1 MAADGGCYDD
11 SDVGVWLLLCCEEF
25 WHEELAEEGVADVVD
40 TLKKMV
46 SENRSHSQKWLDD
59 LPNVFSYPSFVK
71 PGAVPLIPAF
81 RYN

>member
-40 TLKKMV
+40 ALHRECQRV
-46 SENRSHSQKWLDD
+46 CFYDYDWLLN
-59 LPNVFSYPSFVK
+59 LPKVFSYPSFVK